1 MDTLFALVSNRNA
14 LYNVMGMK
22 THPSVNRP
30 QSVSISGAEINLTLG
45 AVQHVP
51 AEKQHFDK

>member
-1 MDTLFALVSNRNA
+1 M
-14 LYNVMGMK
+14 MGMK

-30 QSVSISGAEINLTLG
+30 QRVSISGAEINLTLG